1 MEEDKKFNYKILM
14 MTTLIISGCSI
25 IYEVL
30 ISSVSSYLVG
40 DSIKQFSI
48 TIGLYMCA
56 MGVGSYLSKFIR
68 KHLFDW
74 FVLVELGVGIFG
86 GISSLILFLSNV
98 YIESYELVMYIQ
110 IILIGTLV
118 GLEIPLL
125 TRIIEDNA
133 KNLRVTLSS
142 IFSFDYIG
150 GLIGSIAFPLILLP
164 KFGYFATAFLTG
176 TLNIIIS
183 IIIILKYKNYI
194 KNINLF
200 KISAVLALLL
210 MLLGTIF
217 SENIANNIESKL
229 YRDKI
234 IIKEQTPYQNIVV
247 TKHKDDLRL
256 FINGNIQFSSSDEYR
271 YHESL
276 VHVPMSV
283 SKSKSKILILG
294 GGDGLAVREV
304 LKYED
309 VENITLVDLDE
320 DMVELCR
327 NNKNIVD
334 INKGALTSSKL
345 NIFRTVMIYLM

>member
-247 TKHKDDLRL
+247 TKHK
-256 FINGNIQFSSSDEYR
+256 
-271 YHESL
+271 
-276 VHVPMSV
+276 
-283 SKSKSKILILG
+283 
-294 GGDGLAVREV
+294 
-304 LKYED
+304 
-309 VENITLVDLDE
+309 
-320 DMVELCR
+320 
-327 NNKNIVD
+327 
-334 INKGALTSSKL
+334 
-345 NIFRTVMIYLM
+345 